1 MQKQQPVRRIP
12 LAVVAGIA
20 AGVLAAGGGVAWW
33 SMNSNRSS
41 TPSAP
46 TTTAQLQ
53 PPKPQAVQPSVEKM
67 PQIYWLKSTGNR
79 IELVAS
85 PLTLK
90 SADKPNELLEA
101 AFNSLLA
108 GPNDPAFASTI
119 PKGTKLRSVKIL
131 QDGVHVDLSKEFTS
145 GGGTTSMTGRLAQ
158 VVYTATSI
166 EPNANVWIDVEG
178 QKLSVLGGEGIEVD
192 QPLNRNNFAK
202 NFSL

>member
-33 SMNSNRSS
+33 SMNSHRSS

-53 PPKPQAVQPSVEKM
+53 PKPQAVQPSVEKT

-158 VVYTATSI
+158 VVYTASSI